1 MKKSAFLLLLLS
13 GLVLSCGTAPKPPEA
28 PSEVEVEQEQEPAA
42 PEVIVHV
49 EAPVHTDTEVKATE
63 DTNFDPHS
71 ISEAR
76 FETTKKDIVEFVS
89 DLNGI
94 IRTRDYNAWLAHLS
108 PSYFDDINS
117 RAWLND
123 RTEDLYTRDK
133 IVAQNLG
140 RDQRTVEKRILNT
153 ARDYFELVVVPSR
166 ANDRVDDISF
176 LSDSRVRAY
185 TVDERRGTRL
195 VLYDLVYINNRWLI
209 AN

>member
-1 MKKSAFLLLLLS
+1 MKKSIVLLLLLS
-13 GLVLSCGTAPKPPEA
+13 GLVLSCGTTPNPPEMSSEVEEEPAVQEAVVHVEAPADPAPKPPE
-28 PSEVEVEQEQEPAA
+28 EAA
-42 PEVIVHV
+42 
-49 EAPVHTDTEVKATE
+49 
-63 DTNFDPHS
+63 FDPHS

-117 RAWLND
+117 KAWLND